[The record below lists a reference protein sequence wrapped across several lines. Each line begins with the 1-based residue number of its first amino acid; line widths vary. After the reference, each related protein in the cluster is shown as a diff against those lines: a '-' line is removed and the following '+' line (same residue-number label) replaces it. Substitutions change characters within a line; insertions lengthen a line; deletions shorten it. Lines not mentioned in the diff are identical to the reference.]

1 MDEREFSTAAGR
13 RIEAARGA
21 LGYSTAEMC
30 ELIGVSRP
38 TYSGYITGRIIAP
51 VLRLEPLVSRGI
63 TLDYLFFGIRS
74 GLTVALSEKLAA
86 AEGEAEAADV
96 QKMGRPRTAG

>member
-13 RIEAARGA
+13 RIEAARIA

-30 ELIGVSRP
+30 DLIGVSRP

-63 TLDYLFFGIRS
+63 TLDYLFFGVRA
-74 GLTVALSEKLAA
+74 GLTVALGDKLAS
-86 AEGEAEAADV
+86 AENGIEMPEG
-96 QKMGRPRTAG
+96 QKLGRPRTAG